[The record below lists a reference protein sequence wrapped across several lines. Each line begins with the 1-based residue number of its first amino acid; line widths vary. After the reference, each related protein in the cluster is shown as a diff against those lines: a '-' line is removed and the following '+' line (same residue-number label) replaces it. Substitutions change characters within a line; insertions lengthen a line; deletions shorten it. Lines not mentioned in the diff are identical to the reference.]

1 MCLEGGGIMREELVT
16 FKGNKDGISVIIN
29 QYKSYAEIKE
39 RIKNKFESAGDFF
52 NGTKLKI
59 RFQGREFEETERDEI
74 VTLVAEML
82 GKDADIEFDVRTV
95 KEEALELNNGM
106 TDFHRGTIRSGQ
118 ILKGEG
124 HLVVFGDIN
133 PGAEVIAK
141 GNIIVMGSLRGTVHA
156 GCEGNRDAII
166 AALNLQPT
174 QLRIADIISRSP
186 DDDEKV
192 DFMPEI
198 AAIKDDHIY
207 IDYYLPKRTDR

>member
-1 MCLEGGGIMREELVT
+1 MYLGGIGNMRDELVT
-16 FKGNKDGISVIIN
+16 FKGNKNGISVIIN
-29 QYKSYAEIKE
+29 QFKSYEEIKE

-52 NGTKLKI
+52 NGTELHIK
-59 RFQGREFEETERDEI
+59 FQGRDFAGQEKDEI
-74 VTLVAEML
+74 VSLVKEII
-82 GKDADIEFDVRTV
+82 GKDAKVEFESVKTI
-95 KEEALELNNGM
+95 KEEALNTDKEI

-124 HLVVFGDIN
+124 HLVILGDVN

-156 GCEGNRDAII
+156 GSDGNRDAII
-166 AALNLQPT
+166 VALNLQPT

-186 DDDEKV
+186 DDDEI
-192 DFMPEI
+192 DFRPEI
-198 AAIKDDHIY
+198 ASIKGNHIY